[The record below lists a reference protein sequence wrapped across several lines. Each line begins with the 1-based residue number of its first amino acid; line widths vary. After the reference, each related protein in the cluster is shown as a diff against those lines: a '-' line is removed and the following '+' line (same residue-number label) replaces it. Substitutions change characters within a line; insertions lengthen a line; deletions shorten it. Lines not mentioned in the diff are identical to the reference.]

1 MPANVNTT
9 FHTDNAQTKRIAG
22 DLLFAPERSGKFD
35 VGASPWFPEYPGLSP
50 SYSGYD
56 DGDSI
61 NQPYITTH
69 FQRAVTIPGQSSGF
83 LDTISVDFGRYSL
96 ENGADLFRNN
106 HSAKVIL
113 TIRKNEQAPSIRG
126 RQFMFNVVIN
136 RLDDSNW
143 GTDVEQLVNE
153 ITLSTNPTSQFLL
166 AFTHAYDTSTQIYTL
181 KLRRNGSNSPIS
193 SMNIYGIAYVNT

>member
-50 SYSGYD
+50 SSITSGD
-56 DGDSI
+56 TI

-69 FQRAVTIPGQSSGF
+69 LQKSVTIPGQQSGF
-83 LDTISVDFGRYSL
+83 LSTISVDFGRYSL
-96 ENGADLFRNN
+96 NNSSDLFRNN

-113 TIRKNEQAPSIRG
+113 TIRKNQQAPSIRG
-126 RQFMFNVVIN
+126 RQFMFNIVIN
-136 RLDDSNW
+136 RLDNSNW
-143 GTDVEQLVNE
+143 NVDIESLVNDF
-153 ITLSTNPTSQFLL
+153 TYSSNPLTSFYLT
-166 AFTHAYDTSTQIYTL
+166 FTHEYDTSTQIYTL
-181 KLRRNGSNSPIS
+181 NLRRNYSNSSIS
-193 SMNIYGIAYVNT
+193 SMNIYGMAYVNT